1 MLLNRKL
8 FLLIFII
15 ILSTGNGHSFLL
27 SKSDKLVSSDNIKN
41 YLYGSILF
49 GQNKH
54 NQAAK
59 YFEKSSILKQE
70 HFDYDFKY
78 LTSLLLSGK
87 LNEASEYAEQV
98 KSEYQGI
105 FIFDFVEV
113 LKLIKEKKNE
123 QALLKL
129 NTIKPKDQLVNQMF
143 ELLKFWLKL
152 ENLTIEKKIDFINT
166 FSTSYKNINLINK
179 FLASSFVNED
189 KLIESSQ
196 EEILKNK
203 KLTRYNVFIAWNH
216 IKNNKISDARK
227 ILEDSLK
234 TNPNNLLLKQTF
246 LDLEKKD
253 RKILKFFNER
263 SIDDN
268 YSEIF
273 YIFSNLFQQ
282 RNDIDFSQLLLSA
295 ALDFNHNFLSNKI
308 LYFENKMLEDS
319 EYDFKE
325 ADIQKVKNIG
335 SEYAWY
341 IDYQLLIRDNKKD
354 IKELK
359 KYLSIK
365 NIFLKN
371 KIKIFADFYRSKKN
385 YTLALSY
392 YNQYEK
398 IEEDLNWRFYFS
410 KGACLERLK
419 KWNEAEI
426 YLKKSVE
433 LSPNEYTVINY
444 LAYSWLERGE
454 KIDEATSMLEDAVK
468 LSKWQLGYIIDS
480 LGWAYFLKGDYEKAE
495 KLLLMAYEK
504 TSSESEVYDH
514 YGDVLWKNKKFLQ
527 ARYVWQNAL
536 KLETI
541 DDERKLKIEGKLLN
555 GLINEKN

>member
-129 NTIKPKDQLVNQMF
+129 KTIKPKDQLVDQMF

-203 KLTRYNVFIAWNH
+203 KLTRYHVFITWNH

-253 RKILKFFNER
+253 SKILKFFNER

-325 ADIQKVKNIG
+325 SDIQKVKNIG

-371 KIKIFADFYRSKKN
+371 KIKVFADFYRSKKN

>member
-166 FSTSYKNINLINK
+166 FGTSYKNINLINK

-203 KLTRYNVFIAWNH
+203 KLTRYHVFIAWNH

-365 NIFLKN
+365 NSFLKN

-398 IEEDLNWRFYFS
+398 IEKDLNWRFYFS

-454 KIDEATSMLEDAVK
+454 KIDEATSMLENAVK

>member
-8 FLLIFII
+8 FLLLFFI
-15 ILSTGNGHSFLL
+15 ILSTGNGHGFLL
-27 SKSDKLVSSDNIKN
+27 SKNEKLVSSDNIKN

-59 YFEKSSILKQE
+59 YFEKTSILKQE
-70 HFDYDFKY
+70 HFNYDFKY
-78 LTSLLLSGK
+78 LTSLILSGK
-87 LNEASEYAEQV
+87 LNEASGYAEQV

-113 LKLIKEKKNE
+113 LKFIKEKKNE
-123 QALLKL
+123 QALSKL
-129 NTIKPKDQLVNQMF
+129 NTINPKDELVNQMF

-152 ENLTIEKKIDFINT
+152 ENLTIEKKIDLINT

-179 FLASSFVNED
+179 FLASRFINEG

-203 KLTRYNVFIAWNH
+203 KLTRYHVFIAWNY

-253 RKILKFFNER
+253 SKIIKFFNER
-263 SIDDN
+263 NIDDN

-295 ALDFNHNFLSNKI
+295 ALDFNDSFLSNKI

-319 EYDFKE
+319 EYNFEKI
-325 ADIQKVKNIG
+325 DIQKVKNIG

-341 IDYQLLIRDNKKD
+341 IDYQLLIRDKKKD

-359 KYLSIK
+359 KYLSNK
-365 NIFLKN
+365 NNFLKN

-385 YTLALSY
+385 YALALSY

-426 YLKKSVE
+426 YLKKSIE

-480 LGWAYFLKGDYEKAE
+480 LGWAYFLKKDYEKAE

-514 YGDVLWKNKKFLQ
+514 YGDALWKNKKFLQ

>member
-203 KLTRYNVFIAWNH
+203 KLTRYHVFIAWNH

-253 RKILKFFNER
+253 SKILKFFNER

-325 ADIQKVKNIG
+325 SDIQKVKNIG

>member
-196 EEILKNK
+196 DEILKNE
-203 KLTRYNVFIAWNH
+203 KLTRYHVFIAWNY
-216 IKNNKISDARK
+216 IKNNKISDAKK

-253 RKILKFFNER
+253 SKILKFFNER

-268 YSEIF
+268 YAEIF

-282 RNDIDFSQLLLSA
+282 RNDVDFSQLLLSA

-365 NIFLKN
+365 NTFLKN

-454 KIDEATSMLEDAVK
+454 KIDEATSMLENAVK

-480 LGWAYFLKGDYEKAE
+480 LGWAYFLKKDYEKAE

>member
-129 NTIKPKDQLVNQMF
+129 KTIKPKDQLVNQMF

-203 KLTRYNVFIAWNH
+203 KLTRYHVFIAWNH

-325 ADIQKVKNIG
+325 VDILKVKNIG

-480 LGWAYFLKGDYEKAE
+480 LGWAYFLKKDYEKAE

-504 TSSESEVYDH
+504 TSSIGEVYDH

>member
-1 MLLNRKL
+1 
-8 FLLIFII
+8 
-15 ILSTGNGHSFLL
+15 
-27 SKSDKLVSSDNIKN
+27 
-41 YLYGSILF
+41 
-49 GQNKH
+49 
-54 NQAAK
+54 
-59 YFEKSSILKQE
+59 
-70 HFDYDFKY
+70 
-78 LTSLLLSGK
+78 
-87 LNEASEYAEQV
+87 
-98 KSEYQGI
+98 
-105 FIFDFVEV
+105 
-113 LKLIKEKKNE
+113 
-123 QALLKL
+123 
-129 NTIKPKDQLVNQMF
+129 
-143 ELLKFWLKL
+143 WLKL

-203 KLTRYNVFIAWNH
+203 KLTRYHVFIAWNH

-227 ILEDSLK
+227 ILEVSLK

-253 RKILKFFNER
+253 SKILKFFKKR

-325 ADIQKVKNIG
+325 SDIQKVKNIG

-341 IDYQLLIRDNKKD
+341 IDYQLLIRDKKKD

-371 KIKIFADFYRSKKN
+371 KIKVFADFYRSKKN
-385 YTLALSY
+385 YTLALS
-392 YNQYEK
+392 
-398 IEEDLNWRFYFS
+398 
-410 KGACLERLK
+410 
-419 KWNEAEI
+419 
-426 YLKKSVE
+426 
-433 LSPNEYTVINY
+433 
-444 LAYSWLERGE
+444 
-454 KIDEATSMLEDAVK
+454 
-468 LSKWQLGYIIDS
+468 
-480 LGWAYFLKGDYEKAE
+480 
-495 KLLLMAYEK
+495 
-504 TSSESEVYDH
+504 
-514 YGDVLWKNKKFLQ
+514 
-527 ARYVWQNAL
+527 
-536 KLETI
+536 
-541 DDERKLKIEGKLLN
+541 
-555 GLINEKN
+555 

>member
-203 KLTRYNVFIAWNH
+203 KLTRYHVFIAWNH

-325 ADIQKVKNIG
+325 SDIQKVKNIG

-341 IDYQLLIRDNKKD
+341 IDYQLLIRDKKKD

>member
-203 KLTRYNVFIAWNH
+203 KLTRYHVFIAWNH

-325 ADIQKVKNIG
+325 SDIQKVKNIG

-444 LAYSWLERGE
+444 LAYSWLERGK

>member
-203 KLTRYNVFIAWNH
+203 KLTRYHVFIAWNH

-365 NIFLKN
+365 NTFLKN

-398 IEEDLNWRFYFS
+398 IEKDLNWRFYFS

-454 KIDEATSMLEDAVK
+454 KIDEATSMLENAVK

-480 LGWAYFLKGDYEKAE
+480 LGWAYFLKKDYEKAE

>member
-203 KLTRYNVFIAWNH
+203 KLTRYHVFIAWNH

-253 RKILKFFNER
+253 SKILKFFNER
-263 SIDDN
+263 SINDN

-325 ADIQKVKNIG
+325 SDIQKVKNIG

-341 IDYQLLIRDNKKD
+341 IDYQLLIRDKKKD

-398 IEEDLNWRFYFS
+398 IEENLNWRFYFS

>member
-203 KLTRYNVFIAWNH
+203 KLTRYHVFIAWNH

-253 RKILKFFNER
+253 SKILKFFNER

-325 ADIQKVKNIG
+325 SDIQKVKNIG

-341 IDYQLLIRDNKKD
+341 IDYQLLIRDKKKD

-426 YLKKSVE
+426 YLKKSAE